1 MKAVGNKVMVFYHFQ
16 VVSISYSLT
25 PIEIIM

>member
-16 VVSISYSLT
+16 VLLQTFSWT
-25 PIEIIM
+25 PTEITT